1 MMEFT
6 DFKKSYGQQLVLD
19 ICKASLPDGV
29 YWLRGG
35 NGIGKSTLL
44 RSMAGMSGF
53 KGQLTLNGL
62 SMKKHGSAFRKTV
75 NFAEAEPVYPEFL
88 TGTEL
93 IGMFDQA
100 KGKGFFF
107 PDKLIADMQMTGYV
121 ESPIGSYS
129 SGMLK
134 KLSLALAFLGRPDW
148 ILLDEPL
155 NALDVDAIKMLYQW
169 IEQARMQRLN
179 LILSSHQALDL
190 EQIPGCALLDI
201 TDKNLFIR

>member
-1 MMEFT
+1 MEFS
-6 DFKKSYGQQLVLD
+6 DFRKSYGQHLVLD
-19 ICKASLPDGV
+19 IGKVSLPGGL

-53 KGQLTLNGL
+53 KGQLTLKGL
-62 SMKKHGSAFRKTV
+62 SMKKHGAAFRKAV

-93 IGMFDQA
+93 IGMFEDA
-100 KGKGFFF
+100 KGKGSFSA
-107 PDKLIADMQMTGYV
+107 DKLIADMQMTGYAD
-121 ESPIGSYS
+121 SPIGSYS

-134 KLSLALAFLGRPDW
+134 KLSLVLAFLGRPEW

-169 IEQARMQRLN
+169 IEQARKQQLN

-190 EQIPGCALLDI
+190 ERIAGCALLDI
-201 TDKNLFIR
+201 SDKNLVLR